1 MISVLDLIREL
12 DFEPE
17 IIFLHDGEKDI
28 KINYASLKEEFSY
41 NLDSFLELTPM
52 IGHAYFSKHTW
63 KNETDLHCNTNI
75 LELLKQSDEE
85 QNGTRDQ
92 KLSNYLL
99 LVQHALEDL
108 RFGDTDGITELTE
121 LLETS
126 VEL

>member
-1 MISVLDLIREL
+1 MISVLDLIRGL

-28 KINYASLKEEFSY
+28 KIDYASLKEEFSY

-52 IGHAYFSKHTW
+52 IGHVYFSEHTW

-108 RFGDTDGITELTE
+108 RFGDTDFIAEITNCLK
-121 LLETS
+121 LML
-126 VEL
+126 